1 MKGATIAHVGGA
13 RPFRVISGPTTALAG
28 GGRLGTMAGI
38 ARGGPIALAV
48 AAVLG
53 IPMILNSIKKN
64 TEKSATNSTKSV
76 VDRNQLISATVLQ
89 HGK

>member
-1 MKGATIAHVGGA
+1 MRIRAV
-13 RPFRVISGPTTALAG
+13 VV
-28 GGRLGTMAGI
+28 
-38 ARGGPIALAV
+38 ALAV